1 MTLLGIMQDK
11 PLLISDIIRYA
22 ETYHPTRE
30 VVSRDARGR
39 EHRYS
44 YGDAAPRARKL
55 ARVLKRWGIAPGHR
69 VATLAMNHHRH
80 FELFYGVS
88 GLGAVL
94 HTVNPRLYE
103 DQIVYICNHAEDR
116 TLFFDSQFTALVL
129 SLAPKLTTIG
139 RYVILDP
146 EEDQDSESL
155 ASRLRGFT
163 TFEAALASES
173 DDFEWPSFDERTAS
187 SLCYTSGTTGNPK
200 GVLYSHRSTVLHALT
215 ACQNSAMGLSCNDA
229 IMPIAPMFHV
239 NAWSTPYLAPMVGA
253 KLVLP
258 GPKLD
263 AEILQALIEREAVTF
278 TAAVPTVFVGLL
290 EYLED
295 TGKRIDTLKKAVI
308 GGTAVSPTM
317 IDLLREKYGCFVAQ
331 MWGMTELSPLGTMTT
346 LTPAVEELP
355 AERRREF
362 LYRQGRAQFG
372 LELKILDDSGQ
383 PVSRDGLSPGALWVR
398 GPWAAAGYFKDEGGT
413 ILDRDGWLPTG
424 DIATLD
430 ACGFIRIVDRA
441 KDFVKSGGEWI
452 SSVELENLAY
462 TCPAVRLAAVIA
474 ARHAKW
480 DERPLLIVV
489 LKDGAALSKQ
499 EMIEHLRPRVAK
511 WWLPDDV
518 VFVDDMPMTATG
530 KIRKTALRDRFA
542 DHLLGRNGASSASNP
557 HLGSDQPSAADL
569 RSQ

>member
-116 TLFFDSQFTALVL
+116 ALFFDSQFTPLVL
-129 SLAPKLTTIG
+129 ALAPKLTTVE

-146 EEDQDSESL
+146 EEDQNSESL
-155 ASRLRGFT
+155 ASRLRGYT

-308 GGTAVSPTM
+308 GGSAVSPTM

-346 LTPAVEELP
+346 LTPAVEALP

-362 LYRQGRAQFG
+362 LHRQGRTQFG
-372 LELKILDDSGQ
+372 LELKILDDCTFTE
-383 PVSRDGLSPGALWVR
+383 VS
-398 GPWAAAGYFKDEGGT
+398 
-413 ILDRDGWLPTG
+413 
-424 DIATLD
+424 
-430 ACGFIRIVDRA
+430 
-441 KDFVKSGGEWI
+441 
-452 SSVELENLAY
+452 
-462 TCPAVRLAAVIA
+462 
-474 ARHAKW
+474 
-480 DERPLLIVV
+480 
-489 LKDGAALSKQ
+489 
-499 EMIEHLRPRVAK
+499 
-511 WWLPDDV
+511 
-518 VFVDDMPMTATG
+518 
-530 KIRKTALRDRFA
+530 
-542 DHLLGRNGASSASNP
+542 
-557 HLGSDQPSAADL
+557 SAADATVFTSAL
-569 RSQ
+569 DWSAVADILCAVLCMELADFCKLSSAARTAVSNSTMRASMRVARSALAIRSLSCSVESARPSIMLSRKICSAFDIAAISSCWRER